1 MIKTW
6 LFLCF
11 FILFL
16 SGCSSFAYRAAKEN
30 LVSPGIYPG
39 VRTNMEYLI
48 PGARG
53 PHPELDPSDN
63 SLALIALVDMPLTF
77 VADTFFLPHDI
88 FEKKPLPENKEE
100 KISPE
105 EPAPEVDPLDRPP
118 FGD

>member
-1 MIKTW
+1 MIRTW

-16 SGCSSFAYRAAKEN
+16 SGCSSLAHRVAPDP

-39 VRTNMEYLI
+39 MRTSLEYLL
-48 PGARG
+48 PGTRG
-53 PHPELDPSDN
+53 PHPELDPG
-63 SLALIALVDMPLTF
+63 AGYMGLIALVDMPLTF
-77 VADTFFLPHDI
+77 AADTMFLPHDL
-88 FEKKPLPENKEE
+88 FEKRPPPEKKEE

-105 EPAPEVDPLDRPP
+105 EPEPEVDPLDRPP